1 MLDQEIAQILLEK
14 KAVALN
20 PTQPFTFASG
30 IKSPIYCDNRLLI
43 SHPEGR
49 SVLVDGFIG
58 LLKEKNISGDVIA
71 GTATAGIPWAAW
83 IAQKL
88 NQPMVYVRESAKD
101 HGRQNQI
108 EGEIKKGQ
116 KVILIEDLISSGGSS
131 VKAIQAVQNSGFE
144 VVACLAIFTYQM
156 KKASEAFASV
166 RVPLHTL
173 SNFSALTQVAK
184 KLGLISDEQIAV
196 VLEWG
201 QDPAGWGAK
210 HGF

>member
-1 MLDQEIAQILLEK
+1 MLDQQIAQILLEK

-20 PTQPFTFASG
+20 PGKPFTFASG

-43 SHPEGR
+43 SHPESR
-49 SVLVDGFIG
+49 SVLVDGFIS
-58 LLKEKNISGDVIA
+58 LLKSKNIVGDVIA

-88 NQPMVYVRESAKD
+88 DKPMVYVRESAKD

-144 VVACLAIFTYQM
+144 VVACVAIFTYQM
-156 KKASEAFASV
+156 KKATDAFASV
-166 RVPLHTL
+166 NVPLHTL
-173 SNFSALTQVAK
+173 SNFSVLTQVAK

-196 VLEWG
+196 VLEWSE
-201 QDPAGWGAK
+201 DTAGWGAK